1 MLHLQTIDMDAV
13 GIPVIQT
20 SAAAELLCGRLY
32 KTLDS
37 LRRILE
43 KETGHL
49 RKMELAEVGKIHDQK
64 STLSRDY
71 LKDLKIFKANTA
83 AIKQQSPSSVESLQR
98 KHQDLRKAIA
108 ENERVLGTLR
118 EVSET
123 LIRRTAT
130 RVGEAS
136 RPKTYNPA
144 AKASSGIGAG
154 IAAVACDRQL

>member
-1 MLHLQTIDMDAV
+1 MLQLQTVDMDAA

-37 LRRILE
+37 LRSVLE
-43 KETGHL
+43 SETGHL
-49 RKMELAEVGKIHDQK
+49 RKIELPNVERIQVQK
-64 STLSRDY
+64 STLTRDY
-71 LKDLKIFKANTA
+71 LKDLKIFKANTK
-83 AIKQQSPSSVESLQR
+83 AIKQYSPTSVKALQR
-98 KHQDLRKAIA
+98 KHQDLRDAIA
-108 ENERVLGTLR
+108 ENERVLGTMR

-136 RPKTYNPA
+136 RPKTYSPA
-144 AKASSGIGAG
+144 AKAGSGIGAG
-154 IAAVACDRQL
+154 VAAVACDRQL